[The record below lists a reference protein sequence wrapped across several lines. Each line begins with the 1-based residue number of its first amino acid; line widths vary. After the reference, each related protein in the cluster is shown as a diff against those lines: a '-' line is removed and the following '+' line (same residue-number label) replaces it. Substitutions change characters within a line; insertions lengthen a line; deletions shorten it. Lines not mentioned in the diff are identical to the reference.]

1 MEANTVTN
9 PSVTHILSERGK
21 ATKEEKWQVA
31 RLLGEGQRE
40 RTCC

>member
-1 MEANTVTN
+1 MEANTTTN
-9 PSVTHILSERGK
+9 PSAVHILSERGK
-21 ATKEEKWQVA
+21 AIKEEWQVA